1 MASMMYARRSL
12 LALALVLL
20 LPVPGRAELRR
31 IDIRIFGM
39 D

>member
-1 MASMMYARRSL
+1 MRPGHIAGIALALL
-12 LALALVLL
+12 LALPAT
-20 LPVPGRAELRR
+20 GRAELRK

>member
-1 MASMMYARRSL
+1 MNVRPL
-12 LALALVLL
+12 VLVLALVLL

-31 IDIRIFGM
+31 VDIRIFGM

>member
-1 MASMMYARRSL
+1 MRSGHIAGI
-12 LALALVLL
+12 ALALMLA
-20 LPVPGRAELRR
+20 LPAPGRAELRR